1 MKLKKILQHQREFVQ
16 ARDWEQ
22 FHTPRNLAT
31 ALNVEAAELLE
42 IFQWLKDGDD
52 RPARMSAETREHLN
66 EEMADVFFY
75 LVRLADVTG
84 VDLEKAFWDKM
95 EKNARKYPV
104 ELARGRSTKYTK
116 LKRKKS

>member
-1 MKLKKILQHQREFVQ
+1 MKLKKIVQHQREFVR
-16 ARDWEQ
+16 AREWEQ
-22 FHTPRNLAT
+22 FHTPRNVAT

-52 RPARMSAETREHLN
+52 RPAKMSAETLEHLR

-84 VDLEKAFWDKM
+84 VDLEKAFWSKM
-95 EKNARKYPV
+95 KKNARKYPV
-104 ELARGRSTKYTK
+104 RLAKGRATKYTK
-116 LKRKKS
+116 LKAKR